1 MQKVAIVHFL
11 KSIATIATLSVG
23 FVLTPIDRGSISAT
37 EGLQNIGLM
46 FYVIV
51 MIMIMIM
58 IMIIRLK
65 SSSYSSQATQL

>member
-46 FYVIV
+46 FYDIV
-51 MIMIMIM
+51 MIMIM

-65 SSSYSSQATQL
+65 SSSYSSPATQL

>member
-1 MQKVAIVHFL
+1 VHFL

-51 MIMIMIM
+51 MIMIMI
-58 IMIIRLK
+58 IRLK
-65 SSSYSSQATQL
+65 SSSYSSPATQL

>member
-46 FYVIV
+46 FYDIV
-51 MIMIMIM
+51 M

-65 SSSYSSQATQL
+65 SSSYSSPATQL